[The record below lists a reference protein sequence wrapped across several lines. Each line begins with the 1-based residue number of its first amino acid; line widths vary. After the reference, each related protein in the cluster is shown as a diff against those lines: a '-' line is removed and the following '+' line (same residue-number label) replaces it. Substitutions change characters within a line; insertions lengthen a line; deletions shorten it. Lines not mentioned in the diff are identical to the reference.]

1 MDEFSLIKYIQEQ
14 QNLHNK
20 INNTNLTN
28 IKIDIIDNACAIS
41 LPDNNS
47 ELIIATDTL
56 NSGVHFFEDSK
67 PYDIAHKALIGKSK

>member
-28 IKIDIIDNACAIS
+28 IKIDIGDDACAIS

-56 NSGVHFFEDSK
+56 NSGVHFEDSK
-67 PYDIAHKALIGKSK
+67 PYDIAHKALW